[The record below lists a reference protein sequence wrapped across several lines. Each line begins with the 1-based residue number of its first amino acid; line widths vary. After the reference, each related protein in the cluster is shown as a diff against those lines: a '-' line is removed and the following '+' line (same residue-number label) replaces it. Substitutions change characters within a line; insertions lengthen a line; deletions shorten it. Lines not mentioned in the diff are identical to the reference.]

1 MTFRGS
7 SHSGDGG
14 IARLTLN
21 QPDKLN
27 ALAWGRREEIAKAKR
42 KASKDAGRGRCSF
55 LEPREPV
62 FHGRC

>member
-14 IARLTLN
+14 IVRLTLN
-21 QPDKLN
+21 QPDKRNL
-27 ALAWGRREEIAKAKR
+27 LAWGRREEIATAKR
-42 KASKDAGRGRCSF
+42 KASEDAGRGRRSF
-55 LEPREPV
+55 RETREPV